1 MQLFVHGR
9 HTFGRLSLR
18 CIYVHLVVVQ
28 KLAQPLKQLNT
39 YVHSGGNKKL
49 PIGRLLLAK
58 HTSHKHPHHDEP
70 LSPLASWF
78 PWINIPHPREPL
90 QKGLDEAAIEGFEKQ
105 L

>member
-39 YVHSGGNKKL
+39 YVHSGGNGKL
-49 PIGRLLLAK
+49 PLGRLFASET
-58 HTSHKHPHHDEP
+58 HITQTSPP
-70 LSPLASWF
+70 
-78 PWINIPHPREPL
+78 
-90 QKGLDEAAIEGFEKQ
+90 
-105 L
+105 